1 MPSRTPRRPRWAAPL
16 ALLLALPLAAA
27 GCGDAPQERGAAAP
41 ERSATAA
48 FPAPR
53 GRSLD
58 ELRRGLGPGPSLAPS
73 VHLLEP
79 GRSRFGFGL
88 FDRRRRQIARA
99 PVALYVSR
107 LDGTGVRGPFP
118 ARWESLEVAP
128 RFRSRSVSDDP
139 DAAASLYTST
149 VSFPRAGRYAVM
161 GVARLDD
168 RLVATE
174 PIPARVTESSPVL
187 GPGQRAPQ
195 ISTPTAAQVDD
206 VAKIETRVP
215 PDDMHEVD
223 FAHAL
228 GRRPI
233 VIVFSTPALCAS
245 RVCGPVVD
253 IAQEVKA
260 THRGDAAFIHM
271 EIYRNNRVEDGLR
284 PQVRRFGLPSEP
296 WAFAIDR
303 HGRVVA
309 RLEGAFSAR
318 ELRAAAA
325 AAERG

>member
-1 MPSRTPRRPRWAAPL
+1 MPSRILRRPRWAARLGLLVAL
-16 ALLLALPLAAA
+16 ALAAF
-27 GCGDAPQERGAAAP
+27 GCGDAPP
-41 ERSATAA
+41 ERMATPERPAATA
-48 FPAPR
+48 FPEPR

-73 VHLLEP
+73 VQLLEP

-88 FDRRRRQIARA
+88 FDRRRRQITRA

-107 LDGTGVRGPFP
+107 VDGTGVRGPFP

-128 RFRSRSVSDDP
+128 RFRSRSVSEDP
-139 DAAASLYTST
+139 DAAASVYTSSP
-149 VSFPRAGRYAVM
+149 SFPGPGRYAIM

-174 PIPARVTESSPVL
+174 PVPARVTDGSTIPA
-187 GPGQRAPQ
+187 PGERAPR
-195 ISTPTAAQVDD
+195 ISTPTAEEVGN
-206 VAKIETRVP
+206 VASIETRVP
-215 PDDMHEVD
+215 PDDMHGID
-223 FAHAL
+223 FADAL

-233 VIVFSTPALCAS
+233 VIVFSTPALCET

-253 IAQEVKA
+253 IAQQVKA
-260 THRGDAAFIHM
+260 NHRGDAAFIHM

-284 PQVRRFGLPSEP
+284 PQVRRFGLPTEP

-318 ELRAAAA
+318 ELQAAAA